1 MNDAVMN
8 PRDWNRY
15 KYSHRD
21 GTYMKPTL
29 CIILIGTVLI
39 LMIAAAPVAAHAP
52 ANLVL
57 SYDPVESELQAT
69 FTHTVADPSTHYI
82 KKVWVEVEEASDLVG
97 REDYTLLLEQEYASQ
112 PTTSTFTYTYPLE
125 ITPGTTIRLRGEC
138 NIGGEVRRSL
148 LIGAEPIPGET
159 TPPPT
164 PSPITSPPPTTKEA
178 AGFTFPLVGIALAAV
193 AAILLRKA

>member
-1 MNDAVMN
+1 
-8 PRDWNRY
+8 
-15 KYSHRD
+15 
-21 GTYMKPTL
+21 MKPTL

-39 LMIAAAPVAAHAP
+39 LMIATAPVAAHAP

-57 SYDPVESELQAT
+57 SYDPVEGELQAT

-82 KKVWVEVEEASDLVG
+82 KKVWVEVEGGPD
-97 REDYTLLLEQEYASQ
+97 LLEQEYASQ

-125 ITPGTTIRLRGEC
+125 ITPGTTIRVRGEC
-138 NIGGEVRRSL
+138 NIGGEVRKSL
-148 LIGAEPIPGET
+148 LVGAEPIPGET